1 MSNAKLIGGFL
12 VGAVVGGVIAA
23 SVANKPSAGP
33 ESPAASAPAA
43 VSLETEEQKA
53 SYVIGANIGGQ
64 LSGQGVDFDM
74 PALTAGLEDALT
86 GAEPRLSEEESHETI
101 QALIADQQA
110 KAAERQ
116 AAQEAERAALSEK
129 NKAEG
134 EAFLAANKDKEGVV
148 TTDSGLQYKVI
159 EEGTGEKPTAEDIV
173 QVNYRGTLI
182 DGTVFDSSYERG
194 QPAEFPVTGV
204 IPGWTEALQL
214 MPEGSKWEI
223 YIPADLAYGS
233 RGAGSAI
240 GPDAVLIFEVELL
253 KADAK
258 S

>member
-12 VGAVVGGVIAA
+12 VGAIVGGVIAA

-33 ESPAASAPAA
+33 ESPTASAPAA
-43 VSLETEEQKA
+43 VSLESNEQKA

-74 PALTAGLEDALT
+74 PALKAGLEDALT
-86 GAEPRLSEEESHETI
+86 GAEPRLSEEESHATI

-116 AAQEAERAALSEK
+116 AEQEAERAALSEK

-159 EEGTGEKPTAEDIV
+159 EPGEGKIAGDGGVATIH
-173 QVNYRGTLI
+173 YRGSFV
-182 DGTVFDSSYERG
+182 DGTEFDSSYG
-194 QPAEFPVTGV
+194 GDPVQVEIDRV
-204 IPGWTEALQL
+204 IPGWSEALKR
-214 MPEGSKWEI
+214 MPAGSKWQVVV
-223 YIPADLAYGS
+223 PPDLAYGDQ
-233 RGAGSAI
+233 GAGPFIAPGSTL
-240 GPDAVLIFEVELL
+240 VFEIELVEV
-253 KADAK
+253 